1 MKRKLIA
8 LNLALVATISVASW
22 RLRDN
27 WVAARERDRAILQAR
42 LKPQPPPLVVP
53 TVAARPV
60 AATAYATIAE
70 KMLFSKDRNPSVVV
84 EVAAPPKPKPMP
96 PMPVLYG
103 VMNLADGTTAIM
115 GEKTG
120 AEHQGVRPGDKVG
133 EFTLVAV
140 NNDEITLEWD
150 GKDVTKKI
158 DELIDRGAPQQR
170 VPSTPSTQQRTQ
182 QSPPA
187 PVRQTTP
194 EPGVDVGNR
203 IKACQ
208 PGDSSP
214 AGTVSGGFKKVVTPT
229 PFGDSCRWEPL

>member
-1 MKRKLIA
+1 LKRKLIA
-8 LNLALVATISVASW
+8 LNLALVATICVSAW
-22 RLRDN
+22 RLREG
-27 WVAARERDRAILQAR
+27 WLAARERDRAILQAH
-42 LKPQPPPLVVP
+42 LKPQPPPP
-53 TVAARPV
+53 PIPRTPARPV
-60 AATAYATIAE
+60 AATSYATIAE

-84 EVAAPPKPKPMP
+84 EVAPPPKAKPMP

-103 VMNLADGTTAIM
+103 IMNLADGTTAIM

-120 AEHQGVRPGDKVG
+120 AEHQGIRPGDKVG

-140 NNDEITLEWD
+140 NNDEITLEWE
-150 GKDVTKKI
+150 GKDVTKRI
-158 DELIDRGAPQQR
+158 DELIDRGAPQPQ
-170 VPSTPSTQQRTQ
+170 VPVTPSTAQRTQ
-182 QSPPA
+182 QSAPA
-187 PVRQTTP
+187 PVKPASP

-214 AGTVSGGFKKVVTPT
+214 PGTTSGGFKKVVTPT

>member
-1 MKRKLIA
+1 LKRKLIA
-8 LNLALVATISVASW
+8 LNLALLAATAVAAW
-22 RLRDN
+22 RLRED
-27 WVAARERDRAILQAR
+27 WIAARERDRAILQAH
-42 LKPQPPPLVVP
+42 LKPQPPPPLLP
-53 TVAARPV
+53 RTPARPV

-84 EVAAPPKPKPMP
+84 EVAPPPKAKPMP

-103 VMNLADGTTAIM
+103 IMNLADGTTAIM

-120 AEHQGVRPGDKVG
+120 AEHQGIRAGDKVG

-140 NNDEITLEWD
+140 NNEEITLEWE
-150 GKDVTKKI
+150 GKDVTKRI
-158 DELIDRGAPQQR
+158 DELIDRGTPPQQAS
-170 VPSTPSTQQRTQ
+170 STPSTPQRTQ
-182 QSPPA
+182 QSAPA
-187 PVRQTTP
+187 PVRQATA

-214 AGTVSGGFKKVVTPT
+214 PGTTSGGFKKIVTPT

>member
-8 LNLALVATISVASW
+8 LNLALIATISVAAW
-22 RLRDN
+22 RLRDD

-42 LKPQPPPLVVP
+42 LKPQLPPLVVP
-53 TVAARPV
+53 TAPARPV

-84 EVAAPPKPKPMP
+84 EVAPPPKPKPMP

-133 EFTLVAV
+133 EFKLVAV

-150 GKDVTKKI
+150 GKDVTKRI
-158 DELIDRGAPQQR
+158 DELIDHGAPQQQAPPT
-170 VPSTPSTQQRTQ
+170 PSTPQRTQ
-182 QSPPA
+182 QSTAPPVKQGA
-187 PVRQTTP
+187 P

-229 PFGDSCRWEPL
+229 PFGNSCRWEPL

>member
-1 MKRKLIA
+1 MV
-8 LNLALVATISVASW
+8 LNLALLVTISVAAW
-22 RLRDN
+22 RLHDD

-42 LKPQPPPLVVP
+42 LKPQPPPSVVP
-53 TVAARPV
+53 TAPARPV

-84 EVAAPPKPKPMP
+84 EVAPPPKPKPMP

-133 EFTLVAV
+133 EFTLIAV

-150 GKDVTKKI
+150 GKDVTKRV
-158 DELIDRGAPQQR
+158 DELIDRGVPPQQAAS
-170 VPSTPSTQQRTQ
+170 PPPTSQRTQ
-182 QSPPA
+182 QSTPA
-187 PVRQTTP
+187 PARQATP

-214 AGTVSGGFKKVVTPT
+214 PGTTSGGFKKVVTAT